1 MKAKI
6 SVIVPVYNCEDKIK
20 RCVESIIAQGIKE
33 LEIIL
38 VNDGSTDN
46 SAEVCNQIMQNEPRV
61 KVVHQNNAG
70 VSKARNLGIKK
81 AIGKYIT
88 FVDADDYLA
97 KTPIYLKALN
107 VIEKENVEVVTWL
120 WQYEQGGKYVVS
132 REKIKNIPYGK
143 INGKRFL
150 NILYEGNYAYGMVVG
165 VWNKL
170 YKRELIENEFFKYR
184 YNEDDDWSIR
194 VLSKV
199 PKVYSLDDF
208 GYIYTENTN
217 SLTHQKFSGKEY
229 NMLNILKEREALVKE
244 DQILKMKT
252 LKLYCN
258 LYIEYYYKAIQY
270 EIPAYNDK
278 KTYNKF
284 RKNKSIDLKSRIRFA
299 IFSLSPYVYKKVILR
314 GKCL

>member
-1 MKAKI
+1 M
-6 SVIVPVYNCEDKIK
+6 
-20 RCVESIIAQGIKE
+20 
-33 LEIIL
+33 IL
-38 VNDGSTDN
+38 D
-46 SAEVCNQIMQNEPRV
+46 
-61 KVVHQNNAG
+61 
-70 VSKARNLGIKK
+70 
-81 AIGKYIT
+81 
-88 FVDADDYLA
+88 
-97 KTPIYLKALN
+97 
-107 VIEKENVEVVTWL
+107 
-120 WQYEQGGKYVVS
+120 
-132 REKIKNIPYGK
+132 
-143 INGKRFL
+143 
-150 NILYEGNYAYGMVVG
+150 
-165 VWNKL
+165 
-170 YKRELIENEFFKYR
+170 
-184 YNEDDDWSIR
+184 
-194 VLSKV
+194 
-199 PKVYSLDDF
+199 
-208 GYIYTENTN
+208 IYTENTN